1 MAKEKK
7 TGVMAKR
14 AAMEETIKMISSNAR
29 KMYEEGVRQHQA
41 RVKEFSAAMADHK
54 RNFWYD

>member
-1 MAKEKK
+1 
-7 TGVMAKR
+7 MAKR